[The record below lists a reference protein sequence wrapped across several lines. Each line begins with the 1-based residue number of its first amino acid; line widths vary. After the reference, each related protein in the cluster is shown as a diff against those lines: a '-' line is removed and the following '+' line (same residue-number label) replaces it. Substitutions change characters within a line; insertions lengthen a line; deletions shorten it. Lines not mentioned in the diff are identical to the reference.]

1 MEGWQWVTL
10 SIYDMGGKHQVYRYG
25 ERQAVIAS
33 PRASEDESTQLF
45 GCPSIRICID
55 VHAPPSC
62 MGL

>member
-33 PRASEDESTQLF
+33 PERLKMKLF
-45 GCPSIRICID
+45 GC
-55 VHAPPSC
+55 
-62 MGL
+62 